1 MERAVTERTWRHLV
15 QDSLTIRRPEFM
27 VAELPIVLIPAMLMT
42 NSLSELASWRF
53 AAAFVLVYLIFN
65 FGDMINCLADRDLDA
80 IYKTR
85 LSNAVYRLGVENV
98 RRQLWITCGAA
109 TVLCV
114 VLAFGTGHWDLLPL
128 VAVEILWAAQYSVP
142 PLHFKRRGLWQ
153 VLTLVGI
160 IFVLPMAIVARAF
173 PGSPSWELLLLFVA
187 YGAMQ
192 EGIILVNTAED
203 IPEDQEAGLRTSAL
217 VLGLSRSVAVGVA
230 MVAVGGTV
238 SAACLTAIGNPSWGL
253 AVFVLSLAWVLWEM
267 VSTWRAVRGR
277 PLPEGMALLRPRA
290 RRMPLWITATGWG
303 SLLAAGVV
311 LAHQ

>member
-1 MERAVTERTWRHLV
+1 MTTAERTWRHVL

-27 VAELPIVLIPAMLMT
+27 VAELPIVLIPALLMT
-42 NSLSELASWRF
+42 NDPSDLLSWRF
-53 AAAFVLVYLIFN
+53 GVAFVLVYLIFN
-65 FGDMINCLADRDLDA
+65 FGDVINCLADRDLDA

-85 LSNAVYRLGVENV
+85 LSNAVYRLGVDNV
-98 RRQLWITCGAA
+98 RWQLRITCGAA
-109 TVLCV
+109 AVLTV
-114 VLAFGTGHWDLLPL
+114 VLAAGTRHWDLIPL
-128 VAVEILWAAQYSVP
+128 VAVELLWAAQYSVP

-153 VLTLVGI
+153 VLTLSAI

-173 PGSPSWELLLLFVA
+173 PGQPSWELLLLFVA

-217 VLGLSRSVAVGVA
+217 ALGLSRSVAVGVGL
-230 MVAVGGTV
+230 VAVGGAV
-238 SAACLTAIGNPSWGL
+238 SAACLTAIGDPSWGL
-253 AVFVLSLAWVLWEM
+253 AVFVLSLSWVLWEM
-267 VSTWRAVRGR
+267 VSTWRAVRGH
-277 PLPEGMALLRPRA
+277 PLAAGMAILRPRA

-311 LAHQ
+311 LAHR